1 MTGKFNIYVELKNAE
16 LKDDILQK
24 ISDDWTVNWGIVTR
38 SQNSSEPE
46 LTDIAV
52 TDNPKA
58 LGSISKKAAV
68 IFLGIPPEKANF
80 FASIEKPSVESVFK
94 AVKRAN
100 SYKEITKQ
108 NEVSLFCEKE
118 NKESLES
125 IAESLSVHIH
135 QLQRQSEMRIALV
148 DQMPVGIMGIDDEN
162 TIVLANP
169 KAIEILGVE
178 DIPIWGLSVDS
189 LLTDAVGD
197 FVRSESLSEMNL
209 NRYGHSILIRK
220 APFILEDTFAG
231 TILVLW
237 KISENQ

>member
-1 MTGKFNIYVELKNAE
+1 MTGKFNIYVEIKNTE
-16 LKDDILQK
+16 LKEDILQK

-38 SQNSSEPE
+38 SQNNSEPE

-52 TDNPKA
+52 IDNTKI
-58 LGSISKKAAV
+58 LNSLSKKTTI
-68 IFLGIPPEKANF
+68 IFLGNPADRVNF
-80 FASIEKPSVESVFK
+80 FATIEKPATDSVFK
-94 AVKRAN
+94 AIKRAN

-108 NEVSLFCEKE
+108 NEVSLFCEKN
-118 NKESLES
+118 NKESLEA

-148 DQMPVGIMGIDDEN
+148 DQMPVGVMGIDDES

-189 LLTDAVGD
+189 LLTETVGA
-197 FVRSESLSEMNL
+197 FVKNENMTEMNL
-209 NRYGHSILIRK
+209 NRYGHNILIRK
-220 APFILEDTFAG
+220 SPFILDDTLAG

-237 KISENQ
+237 KLAEN